1 MSSLGASALR
11 HLEKLLDKIK
21 KGTRIIG
28 RSPPKLLEYI
38 LEYIMVGIVRA
49 GEKIETGLVHYINL
63 IMKYLLKFQKSLF
76 ESVLLASLWAGLLF
90 TIALLVI
97 AVLNVLR

>member
-11 HLEKLLDKIK
+11 HLEKLLEKIK
-21 KGTRIIG
+21 KGTGVIG

-38 LEYIMVGIVRA
+38 MVSIVRA
-49 GEKIETGLVHYINL
+49 GEKIELVIIYFVNL

-97 AVLNVLR
+97 AILNVLR

>member
-28 RSPPKLLEYI
+28 RSPPKL

>member
-38 LEYIMVGIVRA
+38 MVGIVRA
-49 GEKIETGLVHYINL
+49 GEKIETGLIHCINL

-97 AVLNVLR
+97 AILNVLG

>member
-11 HLEKLLDKIK
+11 HLERLLDKIK
-21 KGTRIIG
+21 KGTGIIS

-38 LEYIMVGIVRA
+38 MVSIVRA
-49 GEKIETGLVHYINL
+49 GEKIERLLIHCINL
-63 IMKYLLKFQKSLF
+63 ITKHLLRFQKSLF

-90 TIALLVI
+90 TIALLII
-97 AVLNVLR
+97 AILNVLG

>member
-21 KGTRIIG
+21 KGTKVVG

-38 LEYIMVGIVRA
+38 MVGIVRI
-49 GEKIETGLVHYINL
+49 GERMESRIVECIRLLT
-63 IMKYLLKFQKSLF
+63 KYLLKFQKSLF

-90 TIALLVI
+90 TIALLII
-97 AVLNVLR
+97 AILNVLG